1 MMTPLHHW
9 YHQLFVIIMI
19 VISHYICCRVLTLL
33 HIDIAFDILCVD
45 NASDDLAPVKTTTCN
60 FIHRQHFFMF
70 HVDCNECCIVLLES
84 QAVWVLSIHGLCQL
98 LGTIFQDCRHSNIVA
113 YFGSYLRKDKL
124 WICMEYCGG
133 GSLQVAPIY
142 QTNQKSEY
150 NLCQIAGHLSHY
162 GSSEWEA
169 DCIHVSG
176 NTPGPRIPPCHAS
189 SQVR

>member
-1 MMTPLHHW
+1 M
-9 YHQLFVIIMI
+9 
-19 VISHYICCRVLTLL
+19 
-33 HIDIAFDILCVD
+33 
-45 NASDDLAPVKTTTCN
+45 
-60 FIHRQHFFMF
+60 HRQHFFMF

-150 NLCQIAGHLSHY
+150 NLCEIAGHLSHY

-189 SQVR
+189 SQVRYYNIMKIQPLGDGSINLSLAECIGISREQIFSWQKMRMSSWQILESLLR